1 MITQVR
7 LKLESAAR
15 VRSFCRTHPSPLP
28 EYAKVLGELEERL
41 SRAETVAERQVNG
54 TVAARAARVK
64 RQELRR
70 SVHSRLLR
78 YLVAVGGV
86 AAKAGGAGGEVQVA
100 ERHASTQVF
109 LTAVRGLVTRAEV
122 QKALL
127 LEKGMGETLLDDIRA
142 QVGEMESA
150 WEAARTGRTDHIGAR
165 ADLGVITAELMGLVK
180 VLDGINRVRFGSDS
194 EEFAAWTAAK
204 HIPVSRRGE
213 EVPVP
218 ETGVAPP
225 DEGGSSPPREGGA

>member
-1 MITQVR
+1 MNTQVR
-7 LKLESAAR
+7 LKVEMAAR
-15 VRSFCRTHPSPLP
+15 VRSFSRTHPSTLP

-70 SVHSRLLR
+70 SVHSTLLR

-86 AAKAGGAGGEVQVA
+86 AAKSRGELA
-100 ERHASTQVF
+100 EKFRLPNGTASYHVF
-109 LTAVRGLVTRAEV
+109 LTAVRGLVTRAEE

-127 LEKGMGETLLDDIRA
+127 IEKGMSETLLDDIRS

-150 WEAARTGRTDHIGAR
+150 WETARVGRTDHIGAR
-165 ADLGVITAELMGLVK
+165 VDLGVIAAELTGLVK
-180 VLDGINRVRFGSDS
+180 VLDGMNRIRFGSVS
-194 EEFAAWTAAK
+194 EEFAAWSAAK
-204 HIPVSRRGE
+204 HVPVRRGE

-218 ETGVAPP
+218 GTGVAPP
-225 DEGGSSPPREGGA
+225 DEGGVKPAA